1 MLWQAVISSN
11 QASFITATVITEC
24 LCSMS
29 TKSMGY
35 LDAELMQD
43 SAQCK
48 EQTQ

>member
-1 MLWQAVISSN
+1 MLRQAVISSS

-24 LCSMS
+24 LYSMAV
-29 TKSMGY
+29 KSMRY

-43 SAQCK
+43 SAQRK

>member
-11 QASFITATVITEC
+11 GASFITATVVTEC
-24 LCSMS
+24 LYSTA
-29 TKSMGY
+29 TKSQGY

-48 EQTQ
+48 EHTQ